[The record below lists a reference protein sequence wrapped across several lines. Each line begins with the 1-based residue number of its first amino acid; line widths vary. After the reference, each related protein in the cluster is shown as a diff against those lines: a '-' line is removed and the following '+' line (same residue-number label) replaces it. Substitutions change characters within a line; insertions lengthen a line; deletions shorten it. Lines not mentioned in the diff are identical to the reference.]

1 MDRKMKSILAS
12 LLLASLALLPLG
24 PQTLADDSDNNVWR
38 ISNAFGSVWVV
49 VDGVQHASLAQMK
62 SLKPGDSIRTGQ
74 NGRALLVH
82 GEEFILVSP
91 NSSIEIAKEDGH
103 GLSTKIIQRAGSI
116 VIEVEKR
123 NVKHFEVDTPL
134 LAALVKGT
142 RFRVTVA
149 KNDAYVDVLRGQVE
163 VSDFKTGQ
171 YALVNPGQSAKVE
184 AHGPAGLFLSGSGT
198 LSAIQQ
204 GSPRRPPVDVEPD
217 AVERRSAADDG
228 SMRATSSKGNAGSI
242 SPAPAPRTAKVSVR
256 HSITSGSRVQSA
268 EVENSKTSNAASG
281 QGIVVASLLN
291 EGTFSGPVMRG
302 IGDTFESFESG
313 EDNLRLVPW
322 IVGIAV
328 TVSLAVATRRRWK
341 RRRQP
346 SM

>member
-1 MDRKMKSILAS
+1 MDQKMRAILAS
-12 LLLASLALLPLG
+12 LLFASLVLFPLG
-24 PQTLADDSDNNVWR
+24 PQALADNSDNNVWR
-38 ISNAFGSVWVV
+38 ISNAFGSVWIV

-74 NGRALLVH
+74 NGRVLLVH

-91 NSSIEIAKEDGH
+91 NSSIEIAKDDGH

-116 VIEVEKR
+116 VLDVEKR

-149 KNDAYVDVLRGQVE
+149 KDDAYVDVLRGQVE
-163 VSDFKTGQ
+163 VSNFKTGQ

-198 LSAIQQ
+198 LSTIQQ
-204 GSPRRPPVDVEPD
+204 GSPRHSPVDVEPV
-217 AVERRSAADDG
+217 AVERRSTADDT
-228 SMRATSSKGNAGSI
+228 STRATSSKNDGGSI
-242 SPAPAPRTAKVSVR
+242 PPAPALRTAKVSLQR
-256 HSITSGSRVQSA
+256 STSASPVQPA
-268 EVENSKTSNAASG
+268 EVENSKTSNAASR

-291 EGTFSGPVMRG
+291 ESNFTSPMMRG
-302 IGDTFESFESG
+302 IGDTFETFESG

-328 TVSLAVATRRRWK
+328 TVSLAVAIRRRWK

>member
-1 MDRKMKSILAS
+1 MARKMKSVLAS
-12 LLLASLALLPLG
+12 LLLASLALFPRG
-24 PQTLADDSDNNVWR
+24 PQALADESDNNVWR
-38 ISNAFGSVWVV
+38 ISNAFGSVWIV
-49 VDGVQHASLAQMK
+49 VDGVQHASLAQTK
-62 SLKPGDSIRTGQ
+62 GLKPGDSIRTGK

-116 VIEVEKR
+116 VLEVEKR

-184 AHGPAGLFLSGSGT
+184 AQGPASLSLSGSGT
-198 LSAIQQ
+198 LGAIQQ
-204 GSPRRPPVDVEPD
+204 GSPRRSPVDFEPD
-217 AVERRSAADDG
+217 AVERRSTADDR
-228 SMRATSSKGNAGSI
+228 SMRATASKGDAGSI
-242 SPAPAPRTAKVSVR
+242 SSAPAPRTAKVSIR
-256 HSITSGSRVQSA
+256 HSTSASRVQPE
-268 EVENSKTSNAASG
+268 EVDNSKTSNAASG
-281 QGIVVASLLN
+281 HGIVVASLLN

-302 IGDTFESFESG
+302 IGDTFDSFESG
-313 EDNLRLVPW
+313 EDNLRLIPW